1 MYLFYI
7 YMYMLIHFFQRLTK
21 NITFKMVRKITKK
34 NNLKRKTMY
43 IFNIYIYI
51 YIY

>member
-34 NNLKRKTMY
+34 EQFKKKNNVY
-43 IFNIYIYI
+43 F
-51 YIY
+51 